1 MNKNNIWKCDIVTA
15 VTVSHFWKYGK
26 LFWIQYWCFENMKWL
41 FCDPYH
47 TCKSFV
53 TFVTIDKWPQKIFV
67 NVTVRQRSQRHKF
80 QKLFLLIFWC
90 HKCINNVRR
99 LLCDTCHK
107 SRWFMALENE
117 PIVMIE
123 DGTVWQLSHCHT
135 LFAYKCWVC
144 TQKNQPTVTKCVC
157 INPSHSHG
165 ESKTEKWY
173 FIKEIWAFH

>member
-1 MNKNNIWKCDIVTA
+1 MTLWQ
-15 VTVSHFWKYGK
+15 
-26 LFWIQYWCFENMKWL
+26 L
-41 FCDPYH
+41 
-47 TCKSFV
+47 
-53 TFVTIDKWPQKIFV
+53 
-67 NVTVRQRSQRHKF
+67 SQCHKF

-144 TQKNQPTVTKCVC
+144 TKKKPQPSAQVCLYQSLPFPWWVKNKKNGTLSRRFGHFTRLTKNAKNA
-157 INPSHSHG
+157 IFQYLTWFLKTFPS
-165 ESKTEKWY
+165 T
-173 FIKEIWAFH
+173 